1 MALRSCLSAVAFL
14 FAVVPCLAADEPATG
29 GLVFVLPQKEYQT
42 FEPILVVVQAPLG
55 TPGLPMALDEKSALR
70 FEISPPVQPRPGAK
84 PLPVEAK
91 VDTARTRLY
100 DLLEWYQFPAEG
112 TFMVRAV
119 LQNGAAS
126 APSASATLVLRNPA
140 KGDFER
146 TAVERL
152 HHLPWSNYGTDC
164 FCGDTFDVVK
174 SWPKS
179 RLVPYCH
186 YWSGLYSQHKKEHDK
201 ATGSFRTLLEQH
213 PASVLADHAA
223 IGLAESLLALNQRD
237 EALKVLQARVAVR
250 PDQPRSDAAATVM
263 QTLLRE
269 NAR

>member
-1 MALRSCLSAVAFL
+1 MALRSCFAVTAFL
-14 FAVVPCLAADEPATG
+14 LAAAPCLAADEPATG
-29 GLVFVLPQKEYQT
+29 DLVLVVPQKEYQT
-42 FEPILVVVQAPLG
+42 FEPILVIVQAPQG
-55 TPGLPMALDEKSALR
+55 TAGLPMALDEKSSLR
-70 FEISPPVQPRPGAK
+70 FEISPPVKPRKGAK

-91 VDTARTRLY
+91 VDKARTRLY
-100 DLLEWYQFPAEG
+100 DLLEWREFPAEG
-112 TFMVRAV
+112 TFTVRAI
-119 LQNGAAS
+119 LQNGASAAAS
-126 APSASATLVLRNPA
+126 TTATIVLRNPA

-152 HHLPWSNYGTDC
+152 HHLPWSNYGSDC

-201 ATGSFRTLLEQH
+201 AAASFRTLLEDR
-213 PASVLADHAA
+213 PDAVLADHAA
-223 IGLAESLLALNQRD
+223 IGLAESLLALNRRD
-237 EALKVLQARVAVR
+237 EALKVLQARVAA
-250 PDQPRSDAAATVM
+250 PPGPPRSDAAATIL

-269 NAR
+269 NGK

>member
-1 MALRSCLSAVAFL
+1 MALRSC
-14 FAVVPCLAADEPATG
+14 FAVTAFWFVVAPCVAADEPATG
-29 GLVFVLPQKEYQT
+29 GLVLVVPQKEYQT
-42 FEPILVVVQAPLG
+42 FEPILVIVQAPRG
-55 TPGLPMALDEKSALR
+55 TSGLPMTLDEKSSLR
-70 FEISPPVQPRPGAK
+70 FEISPPVKARNGAK

-91 VDTARTRLY
+91 VDKARTRLY
-100 DLLEWYQFPAEG
+100 DLLEWHQFPAEG
-112 TFMVRAV
+112 TFTVRAI

-126 APSASATLVLRNPA
+126 APSATVTIVLRSPA
-140 KGDFER
+140 KEDFER
-146 TAVERL
+146 TAVDRL
-152 HHLPWSNYGTDC
+152 HHLPWSNYCTDC

-201 ATGSFRTLLEQH
+201 AAASFRTLLEQQ
-213 PASVLADHAA
+213 PAGVLADHAA

-237 EALKVLQARVAVR
+237 AALKVLQTRVAAR
-250 PDQPRSDAAATVM
+250 PGQPRSDAAATIL

-269 NAR
+269 NGK